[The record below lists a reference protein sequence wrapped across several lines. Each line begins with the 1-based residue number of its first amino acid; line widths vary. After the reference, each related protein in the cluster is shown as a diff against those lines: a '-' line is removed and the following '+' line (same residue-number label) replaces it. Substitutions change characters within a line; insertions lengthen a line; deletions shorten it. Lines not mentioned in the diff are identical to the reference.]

1 MSVLY
6 GCGPGPSGEPGAAP
20 AGQGGVA
27 SSPPPVA
34 VGSPVSS
41 LSAAPPPPPLVVP
54 DRIATALQ
62 SPDVQ
67 VRLGALDAWVQRG
80 RTGSVDL
87 LMLAFNDPDERVR
100 TWALQLI
107 EKDWQAEL
115 AALGIRDKTV
125 SAQPKQC

>member
-1 MSVLY
+1 MIQGAWPHTVVGVMSCVLMSILC
-6 GCGPGPSGEPGAAP
+6 GCGPGPSGE
-20 AGQGGVA
+20 VE
-27 SSPPPVA
+27 
-34 VGSPVSS
+34 
-41 LSAAPPPPPLVVP
+41 P

-67 VRLGALDAWVQRG
+67 VRLRALDAWVQQG

-87 LMLAFNDPDERVR
+87 LMFAFNDPDDRVR

-115 AALGIRDKTV
+115 VALGIRDKTV
-125 SAQPKQC
+125 SAQRNQSKC